1 MLEARRKLEGGSK
14 TETTGAGINNVLAHM
29 MYGMTSSTVM
39 KRPMPGHLYIDQRG
53 SLYSQDFVNIRLH
66 HIGQY

>member
-39 KRPMPGHLYIDQRG
+39 KRPMPGHL
-53 SLYSQDFVNIRLH
+53 
-66 HIGQY
+66 